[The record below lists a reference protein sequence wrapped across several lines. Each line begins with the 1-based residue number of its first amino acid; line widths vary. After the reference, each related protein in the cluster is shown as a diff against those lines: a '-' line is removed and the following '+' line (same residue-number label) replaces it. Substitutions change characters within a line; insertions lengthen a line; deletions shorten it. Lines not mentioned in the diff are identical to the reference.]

1 MTHQAERQTP
11 NTPHRSWARMTHDR
25 LRWTPSTTTF
35 IVLTAALNTALYHI
49 PLFSFATDHLDLSAF
64 SGILTLATVLL
75 AVFLETALL
84 LILAALISYR
94 ILKPFCMVMAIGN
107 AVALY
112 FLVTYHVV
120 LDATM
125 MGNVLNTDFA
135 EASAFL
141 HPTLIIYVLVLGILP
156 CLVLTRVRIR
166 PSPRL
171 RLVIMASAGLLI
183 TVTWAYLSAAT
194 WLWIDENSKRLGGM
208 ILPWSYVINAVRYE
222 APRMLGSEAQTLLPP
237 ATFAS
242 SEKTVVILVIGE
254 AARAQNFALYGYDR
268 PTNPLLSDAGVIVL
282 RNTSAC
288 ATYTTASVR
297 CILSNVDT
305 EAPFSKRYEPLP
317 SYLQRNGVDVI
328 WRTHNFGEPPIQV
341 QTYEKA
347 SELKASCAVAR
358 CDYDE
363 VLLSGLEER
372 IKTSS
377 SRKVFVVLHQ
387 SGSHGPDYSTRYPR
401 EFERFK
407 PVCKSVEL
415 SQCTHQELVN
425 AYDNTI
431 LYEDYFLSQTIGVL
445 KRLQGT
451 SALMIYVSDHGES
464 LGEYGLYLHGVP
476 YSIAP
481 DVQKDVPFIVW
492 MSDEFIR
499 QKAVQASSLE
509 SQSGHSQ
516 RDIFHSVLG
525 AFSMR
530 SDAYM
535 AQYDIFSKTFGS
547 Q

>member
-1 MTHQAERQTP
+1 MHIMASRT
-11 NTPHRSWARMTHDR
+11 RSAWALVTGDR
-25 LRWTPSTTTF
+25 FRWTPSTTTF

-49 PLFSFATDHLDLSAF
+49 PLFSFATNNLDLTAF
-64 SGILTLATVLL
+64 SGILTLATVLI
-75 AVFLETALL
+75 AVLLETALL
-84 LILAALISYR
+84 LILPALISHR
-94 ILKPFCMVMAIGN
+94 ILKPFCMVMAVGN

-112 FLVTYHVV
+112 FLVTYRVV

-125 MGNVLNTDFA
+125 MGNVLNTNFS

-141 HPTLIIYVLVLGILP
+141 HPTLILYVLVLGILP

-183 TVTWAYLSAAT
+183 TVIWAYLSGPA

-208 ILPWSYVINAVRYE
+208 ILPWSYVINAVRFE
-222 APRMLGSEAQTLLPP
+222 APRILGSETQTLLPP

-242 SEKTVVILVIGE
+242 NEKTVVILVIGE
-254 AARAQNFALYGYDR
+254 AARAQNLALYGYDR
-268 PTNPLLSDAGVIVL
+268 PTNPLLSKAGVVVL
-282 RNTSAC
+282 EKTSAC

-297 CILSNVDT
+297 CILSNIDT
-305 EAPFSKRYEPLP
+305 EAPFSKRYEPLT

-328 WRTHNFGEPPIQV
+328 WRTHNFGEPPMQV

-347 SELKASCAVAR
+347 SDLKATCAGAH

-372 IKTSS
+372 IRTSPS
-377 SRKVFVVLHQ
+377 QRIFVVIHQ
-387 SGSHGPDYSTRYPR
+387 SGSHGPDYYKRYPS
-401 EFERFK
+401 EFEYFK

-425 AYDNTI
+425 TYDNAI
-431 LYEDYFLSQTIGVL
+431 LYGDYFLSQTIGVL
-445 KRLQGT
+445 KKLQGT
-451 SALMIYVSDHGES
+451 STVMIYVSDHGES

-492 MSDEFIR
+492 MSDEFIH

-509 SQSGHSQ
+509 SQSSHSQ
-516 RDIFHSVLG
+516 RDIFHSVMG
-525 AFSMR
+525 AFSMH
-530 SDAYM
+530 SDAYV
-535 AQYDIFSKTFGS
+535 AEYDIFSKTFGT